1 MLSSARTLRD
11 APLSSC
17 FARCR
22 ACYSVCFVVNSIL
35 LEISVETAEAAV
47 AAERGGAQRIEL
59 CAQLN
64 VGGLTPS
71 EKLMR
76 LTRES
81 VRVPTF
87 AMIRPR
93 SGDFVY
99 SPEDLSQMRRDIAA
113 AQRLGMD
120 GIVLGVL
127 TRERHVDIK
136 RARELVIAAQPL
148 PVTFHRAFDD
158 VADLNAALDDVI
170 ETGAARVLTS
180 GGAASAAA
188 GIENVAR
195 LVAAAGQRVIILP
208 GGGIN
213 ASNAMSVARQ
223 SGAREIHSGLGSV
236 LSYGQED
243 YKLFEKEVRVLA
255 AQLANVT

>member
-1 MLSSARTLRD
+1 VAS
-11 APLSSC
+11 
-17 FARCR
+17 
-22 ACYSVCFVVNSIL
+22 SIL
-35 LEISVETAEAAV
+35 LEVSVETAQAAV

-71 EKLMR
+71 EKLVR

-81 VRVPTF
+81 VRVPIF

-93 SGDFVY
+93 PDDFVY
-99 SPEDLSQMRRDIAA
+99 SQEELSQMRRDIVAV
-113 AQRLGMD
+113 QRLGMD
-120 GIVLGVL
+120 GIVLGIL
-127 TRERHVDIK
+127 TRERHVDIN
-136 RARELVIAAQPL
+136 RTRELVIAAQPL

-158 VADLNAALDDVI
+158 VADVNAALDDVI
-170 ETGAARVLTS
+170 ETGAARILTS
-180 GGAASAAA
+180 GGAASAAV

-195 LVAAAGQRVIILP
+195 LVAAAGQRVVILP

-213 ASNAMSVARQ
+213 ASNALHVARQ

-236 LSYGQED
+236 LAYGQED
-243 YKLFEKEVRVLA
+243 YKLFESAVRALA
-255 AQLANVT
+255 AQLASVT

>member
-1 MLSSARTLRD
+1 MAS
-11 APLSSC
+11 
-17 FARCR
+17 
-22 ACYSVCFVVNSIL
+22 SIL
-35 LEISVETAEAAV
+35 LEVSVETAQAAV

-71 EKLMR
+71 EKLVR

-81 VRVPTF
+81 VRVPIF

-93 SGDFVY
+93 PDDFVY
-99 SPEDLSQMRRDIAA
+99 SQEELSQMRRDIVAV
-113 AQRLGMD
+113 QRLGMD
-120 GIVLGVL
+120 GIVLGIL
-127 TRERHVDIK
+127 TRERHVDIN
-136 RARELVIAAQPL
+136 RTRELVIAAQPL

-158 VADLNAALDDVI
+158 VADVNAALDDVI
-170 ETGAARVLTS
+170 ETGAARILTS

-195 LVAAAGQRVIILP
+195 LVAAAGQRVLILP

-213 ASNAMSVARQ
+213 ASNALHVARQ
-223 SGAREIHSGLGSV
+223 SCAREIHSGLGSV
-236 LSYGQED
+236 LAYGQED
-243 YKLFEKEVRVLA
+243 YKLFESAVRALA
-255 AQLANVT
+255 AQLASVT

>member
-1 MLSSARTLRD
+1 MAS
-11 APLSSC
+11 
-17 FARCR
+17 
-22 ACYSVCFVVNSIL
+22 SIL
-35 LEISVETAEAAV
+35 LEVSVETAQAAV

-71 EKLMR
+71 EKLVR

-81 VRVPTF
+81 VRVPIF

-93 SGDFVY
+93 PDDFVY
-99 SPEDLSQMRRDIAA
+99 SQEELSQMRRDIVAV
-113 AQRLGMD
+113 QRLGMD
-120 GIVLGVL
+120 GIVLGIL
-127 TRERHVDIK
+127 TRERHVDIN
-136 RARELVIAAQPL
+136 RTRELVIAAQPL

-158 VADLNAALDDVI
+158 VADVNAALDDVI
-170 ETGAARVLTS
+170 ETGAARILTS

-195 LVAAAGQRVIILP
+195 LVAAAGQRVLILP

-213 ASNAMSVARQ
+213 ASNALHVARQ

-236 LSYGQED
+236 LAYGHED
-243 YKLFEKEVRVLA
+243 YVQFENEVRALA
-255 AQLANVT
+255 AQLASVA